1 MAALFAAACSK
12 GQGQPPSPRLLLH
25 PVHCLSLGFGAG
37 LSPVMPGTMGTLL
50 GLVLYWPLHPLL
62 GPGPCLALTVC
73 CALLGVVVCGQ
84 TARRLGVPDH
94 RAIVWDEVVGYWLT
108 MSLAP
113 AGPVWLVAGFV
124 VFRILDIGKPWPIRW
139 VDRRVRGGLGI
150 MADDLLAALLAAA
163 ILQLLGRL
171 LPV

>member
-1 MAALFAAACSK
+1 MTATAACGGK
-12 GQGQPPSPRLLLH
+12 KPPPPSPRLLLH

-37 LSPVMPGTMGTLL
+37 LSPAMPGTVGTLL
-50 GLVLYWPLHPLL
+50 GLILYWPLHPLL
-62 GPGPCLALTVC
+62 GPRLCLVLTVC
-73 CALLGVVVCGQ
+73 CALLGIVACGQ

-113 AGPVWLVAGFV
+113 TGPVWLVAGFV
-124 VFRILDIGKPWPIRW
+124 LFRILDIGKPWPIRW
-139 VDRRVRGGLGI
+139 VDRSVGGGLGI
-150 MADDLLAALLAAA
+150 MADDLLAAVFAAG
-163 ILQLLGRL
+163 ILQLLDRL